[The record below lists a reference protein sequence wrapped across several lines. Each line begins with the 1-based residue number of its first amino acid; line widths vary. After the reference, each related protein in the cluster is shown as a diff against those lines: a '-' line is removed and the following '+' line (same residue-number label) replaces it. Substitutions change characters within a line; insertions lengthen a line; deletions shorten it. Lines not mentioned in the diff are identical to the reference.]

1 MDIDFE
7 GRLWQ
12 KASQVFG
19 VRLQSLVEEGI
30 DSFKRQPGL
39 DDPTRVY
46 TSQIGLKAFEALRG
60 ALDARGLLERYWG
73 GHGFLVIRSHLR
85 LQLQRHLQQQLML
98 TVGTAD
104 EFSENHLSRDLGL

>member
-19 VRLQSLVEEGI
+19 IRLQSLVEEGI
-30 DSFKRQPGL
+30 DSCKRQPGL

-46 TSQIGLKAFEALRG
+46 TSKIGLKAFEALRG

-73 GHGFLVIRSHLR
+73 VAASL
-85 LQLQRHLQQQLML
+85 
-98 TVGTAD
+98 
-104 EFSENHLSRDLGL
+104 